1 MCQKHCRN
9 TSDYWEDG
17 ISAFLYRL
25 AGCQGMLFPVVG
37 GRWLGRIGSVIEI
50 MHFYCSSKVAG
61 GVQLPLTFLRTRYIY
76 MYRTQKE
83 REEKGERAT
92 RWKSTQERNKAR
104 KIPRNVAFTIELH
117 GVELCTLN
125 FIPRWPEI
133 RGASCSLFVFL
144 SVAKFS
150 SFFFGRRISWPECGF
165 RQRITSL
172 DS

>member
-61 GVQLPLTFLRTRYIY
+61 GVHLPLPFLRTRYIY
-76 MYRTQKE
+76 IYMNAE
-83 REEKGERAT
+83 RKRKRE
-92 RWKSTQERNKAR
+92 RWKSTYGCNKAR
-104 KIPRNVAFTIELH
+104 EIARNMAFTRERYTRSNYARSTLLLD
-117 GVELCTLN
+117 GSRFVEH
-125 FIPRWPEI
+125 RA
-133 RGASCSLFVFL
+133 RFL
-144 SVAKFS
+144 SSYPWRS
-150 SFFFGRRISWPECGF
+150 SPASSLEEESRGRNAVF

-172 DS
+172 DF